1 MRVRLSTRAA
11 YIVVIATVLS
21 VTNAHAALD
30 NATRLIAIRAAI
42 GLGCAVQDRD
52 AVRANAWVQMMMSRT
67 ATLAAADLQEAKE
80 FAAFVSGTAVEG
92 MRRGGYECDAIP
104 RLP

>member
-1 MRVRLSTRAA
+1 MRVRFSTRAA
-11 YIVVIATVLS
+11 CVLAVATILS
-21 VTNAHAALD
+21 MTNAEAALD

-67 ATLAAADLQEAKE
+67 ATLAVADLQEAQE

-92 MRRGGYECDAIP
+92 MRRGGYECEAIP
-104 RLP
+104 KMP